1 MHDVFAFRGSP
12 AAWAESLIPV
22 RDAVTLSPTAS
33 DRKKLR
39 RLGPAP
45 LIARFIDDDG
55 EHVDFAAESEHAL
68 DLLGPFGPVAAMNAP
83 VSSADL
89 QPGPGAESG

>member
-1 MHDVFAFRGSP
+1 MTCSRFG
-12 AAWAESLIPV
+12 AA
-22 RDAVTLSPTAS
+22 RRPTAS

-55 EHVDFAAESEHAL
+55 EHVDFAAKSEHAL
-68 DLLGPFGPVAAMNAP
+68 DLLGSFGAVAAMNAP

-89 QPGPGAESG
+89 GTGPGAESG